1 MGDKVDHSLV
11 NPNQLRHFGITVQD
25 NPYCCTQMHLSTEDE
40 DVVIPLMSDGTVI
53 HFSSRTPT
61 EKELHECRRVEL
73 SSEAEWN
80 PRDVSFPEA
89 PDRVEE
95 GKLMS
100 RVSAIQVQR
109 QQHNRSDCNCDV
121 SIHLELPS
129 IVERLIS
136 EVRVTD
142 VLEDVP
148 QRRTFVSN
156 ERHCS
161 VSAAE
166 LRERWGIGLTQASNT
181 IGITTQTGVRSAI
194 MPLSRRYKADR
205 VFKRPLMRGQ
215 FFTDTMDGRLKSL
228 DGNKYAQIFATKE
241 LFVVAY
247 PMQSKTSAGE
257 GLRQFVHEYGRPEHL
272 TFDGSREQC
281 GKETEFMKNV
291 RKYSINYRVTEP
303 DCPNHNSAEGVIQE
317 ICKKWFRIMV
327 KKHVPKQLWDYG
339 LWWVCEIQNRTSN
352 TSRGLNGRCP
362 LEMITGESV
371 NISEYLDFGFYDW
384 IWYKDNAGHGET
396 KLGRWLDVSHQV
408 GPLMSFWILTAG
420 AQVLSRTTVQRVTNL
435 ELQVV
440 ETIARCRVYDNQISD
455 RLGDAEHYLDG
466 DGKVTPS
473 DWVTAHGHDPE
484 FQEEFQKVISAS
496 DVPEVT

>member
-1 MGDKVDHSLV
+1 MELDLHADTIVLGKNCVVLAYTGRECDVSPYTESYAAIRGVPIVSGATAWTCQLTGETLILVFHEALWMGEEVDHSLV

-25 NPYCCTQMHLSTEDE
+25 NPYCRTQMHLSTEDE

-61 EKELHECRRVEL
+61 EKELHECRHVEL
-73 SSEAEWN
+73 SSKAEWN

-100 RVSAIQVQR
+100 RVSAIQVQQ
-109 QQHNRSDCNCDV
+109 QQHHRSDCNCDCNCDG

-136 EVRVTD
+136 EVHVTD

-148 QRRTFVSN
+148 QWRTFVSN

-166 LRERWGIGLTQASNT
+166 LSERWGIGLTQASNT

-205 VFKRPLMRGQ
+205 VFERPLLRGQ

-247 PMQSKTSAGE
+247 PMQSKISAGE

-281 GKETEFMKNV
+281 GKKTEFMKNV
-291 RKYSINYRVTEP
+291 RKYSINYKVTEP
-303 DCPNHNSAEGVIQE
+303 DRPNITQ
-317 ICKKWFRIMV
+317 
-327 KKHVPKQLWDYG
+327 PK
-339 LWWVCEIQNRTSN
+339 VSFERFV
-352 TSRGLNGRCP
+352 RNGS
-362 LEMITGESV
+362 GS
-371 NISEYLDFGFYDW
+371 W
-384 IWYKDNAGHGET
+384 
-396 KLGRWLDVSHQV
+396 
-408 GPLMSFWILTAG
+408 
-420 AQVLSRTTVQRVTNL
+420 
-435 ELQVV
+435 
-440 ETIARCRVYDNQISD
+440 
-455 RLGDAEHYLDG
+455 
-466 DGKVTPS
+466 
-473 DWVTAHGHDPE
+473 
-484 FQEEFQKVISAS
+484 
-496 DVPEVT
+496 